1 MSLRV
6 LVWIFSIIIV
16 VFGIFFLL
24 KDNGKNQK
32 DSKIAGIISMVL
44 AFFTFTVQWL
54 IPIQIIDIPIKN
66 LLTSLSDMNVSIE
79 EDSLHFVVGETYLL
93 EANVS
98 PNYFDLDIVLNS
110 SDPNVAII
118 DETGAIVAIGGG
130 NTTISATTTFWGN
143 IFSDCCTINVEQPL
157 VEMASTLE
165 LHIGDQQALKYT
177 ANFKAD
183 SVNWISS
190 NPEIVSIDQNGVLTT
205 IKDGSSI
212 ITVSLILNDQTY
224 DAACHVTVFPE
235 QKQDDGLPAAS
246 TPPSTPTDDTDPTG
260 YESENKK
267 ETISTPPI
275 AQEPESTLAIT
286 GFQMTGDSVRGRVYV
301 KFHVTSNYD
310 LLDGKITIIPG
321 ENEDPIS
328 VAYNIK
334 GANCQSTV
342 SNPNFAISFPAIE
355 SGKTYSAIMDA
366 SDISGNYI
374 TKEISFTVE

>member
-6 LVWIFSIIIV
+6 MVWILSIFIV
-16 VFGIFFLL
+16 VLGIVFLL
-24 KDNGKNQK
+24 KNDDENQK
-32 DSKIAGIISMVL
+32 NSKIAGIISMVL
-44 AFFTFTVQWL
+44 AFLTFTAQWI
-54 IPIQIIDIPIKN
+54 IPIQIIDIPIKK
-66 LLTSLSDMNVSIE
+66 LLTSLSDINVSIQ
-79 EDSLHFVVGETYLL
+79 EDSLYFVVGETYLL

-98 PNYFDLDIVLNS
+98 PNYFDLDIVLKS

-118 DETGAIVAIGGG
+118 DETGAIVAIGSG
-130 NTTISATTTFWGN
+130 NTTISATTTFLGN

-165 LHIGDQQALKYT
+165 LHVGNQQALKYT
-177 ANFKAD
+177 TNFKAD
-183 SVNWISS
+183 SVNWTSS
-190 NPEIVSIDQNGVLTT
+190 DPEIVSIDQNGVLTT

-212 ITVSLILNDQTY
+212 ITVSLVLNDQTY

-235 QKQDDGLPAAS
+235 QKQDDGSPAAS
-246 TPPSTPTDDTDPTG
+246 TPPPTPTDDTNPTE
-260 YESENKK
+260 YEPENEK

-275 AQEPESTLAIT
+275 TQEPESTLAIT
-286 GFQMTGDSVRGRVYV
+286 GFQMTGDFVRGRVYV

-310 LLDGKITIIPG
+310 LLDGKITIIPS

>member
-6 LVWIFSIIIV
+6 LVWILSIIIV

-24 KDNGKNQK
+24 KDDDKNQK
-32 DSKIAGIISMVL
+32 NSKIAGIISMVL
-44 AFFTFTVQWL
+44 AFFTFTAQWL
-54 IPIQIIDIPIKN
+54 IPVYIIDIPIKN
-66 LLTSLSDMNVSIE
+66 LLNSLSDMNVSIE
-79 EDSLHFVVGETYLL
+79 EESLYFVVGETYSL
-93 EANVS
+93 EANVL

-118 DETGAIVAIGGG
+118 DETGTIMAIGVGS
-130 NTTISATTTFWGN
+130 TTISATTTFLGN
-143 IFSDCCTINVEQPL
+143 VFSDCCTINVEQPL

-165 LHIGDQQALKYT
+165 LHVGAQQALKYT

-183 SVNWISS
+183 SVNWASS
-190 NPEIVSIDQNGVLTT
+190 NPEIVSIDQNGVLTIVT
-205 IKDGSSI
+205 GGSSI

-224 DAACHVTVFPE
+224 NAACHVTVFPE
-235 QKQDDGLPAAS
+235 QKQDDEAPA
-246 TPPSTPTDDTDPTG
+246 
-260 YESENKK
+260 
-267 ETISTPPI
+267 ISTPLI

-286 GFQMTGDSVRGRVYV
+286 GFQMTGDSIRGRVYV

-342 SNPNFAISFPAIE
+342 SKPNFAIAFPAIE
-355 SGKTYSAIMDA
+355 SGKAYSAVMDA

>member
-6 LVWIFSIIIV
+6 LVWILSIIIV

-24 KDNGKNQK
+24 KGDGENQK
-32 DSKIAGIISMVL
+32 NSKIAGIISMVL

-54 IPIQIIDIPIKN
+54 IPVQIIDIPIKN
-66 LLTSLSDMNVSIE
+66 LMNSLSDMNVSIE
-79 EDSLHFVVGETYLL
+79 EESLYFVVGETYLL
-93 EANVS
+93 EANVL
-98 PNYFDLDIVLNS
+98 PNYFDLDVVLNS

-118 DETGAIVAIGGG
+118 DETGAIMAIGAGS
-130 NTTISATTTFWGN
+130 TTITATTTFWGN
-143 IFSDCCTINVEQPL
+143 VFSDCCTINVEQPL

-165 LHIGDQQALKYT
+165 LHVGDQQTLKYT
-177 ANFKAD
+177 ANFKTD
-183 SVNWISS
+183 SVNWASS
-190 NPEIVSIDQNGVLTT
+190 DPEIVSVDQNGVLTT
-205 IKDGSSI
+205 ETDGSSI

-224 DAACHVTVFPE
+224 NVACHVTVYPK
-235 QKQDDGLPAAS
+235 QKQDDGSPAVS
-246 TPPSTPTDDTDPTG
+246 TPPSTPTDDIDPAG
-260 YESENKK
+260 YESGNE
-267 ETISTPPI
+267 EEIISTPSI
-275 AQEPESTLAIT
+275 AQEPKSTLAIT

-310 LLDGKITIIPG
+310 LLDGKITITPG

-342 SNPNFAISFPAIE
+342 SNPNFAIAFPDIE
-355 SGKTYSAIMDA
+355 SGKTYSAVMDA